1 MAVASGKIAEPITK
15 VMQETGLRQEELLDE
30 SLQRQEE
37 LLSEIRRTLK
47 ENRSKRGFG
56 FWSKDE

>member
-1 MAVASGKIAEPITK
+1 
-15 VMQETGLRQEELLDE
+15 MQETGLRQEELLDE